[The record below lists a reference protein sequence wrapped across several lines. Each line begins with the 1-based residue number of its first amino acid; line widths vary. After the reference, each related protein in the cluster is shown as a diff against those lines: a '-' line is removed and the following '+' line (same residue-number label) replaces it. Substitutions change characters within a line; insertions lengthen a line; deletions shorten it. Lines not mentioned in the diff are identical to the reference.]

1 MNKKRTWIV
10 IVTIIVVAA
19 LLGGLGGYHIYTTNC
34 QRKDHIAEAWEHF
47 TAETDREKKITVY
60 REFAEDDDLALNQWY
75 DRLFSGSVKKEYA
88 KTLSDMSTWFTDG
101 YDDVLK
107 GNTLALEATSE
118 NKEAFGTA
126 NTNLASLMTTI
137 KKDKILDNKG
147 IKEYQQ
153 KIDKLTT
160 QYDTALVTIEVN
172 EKKAF
177 YDAVVSE
184 NTFEDVTSIS
194 SKSKLN
200 TAVATLTDTLNS
212 IKSETIFDEDTIRN
226 YETTINSLIESYN
239 NRISAID
246 ENEKKTTVSKS
257 GSINGGSSNGS
268 RNYSNDDNWTSI
280 DPRTGKPYWM
290 NYSYTYTYDPE
301 TGEILT
307 YKDNAGNV
315 YDSDYNLL

>member
-19 LLGGLGGYHIYTTNC
+19 LLGGLGGYHIYTANC

-88 KTLSDMSTWFTDG
+88 KTLSDMSIWFTDG

-107 GNTLALEATSE
+107 GNTLTLEATSE

-137 KKDKILDNKG
+137 KKDKILDDKG

-160 QYDTALVTIEVN
+160 QYDAALVTIEVN

-239 NRISAID
+239 NRISAI
-246 ENEKKTTVSKS
+246 EEAEKAAAAKSSSNSGPSSNSGNTNSS
-257 GSINGGSSNGS
+257 GS
-268 RNYSNDDNWTSI
+268 
-280 DPRTGKPYWM
+280 KPYWM
-290 NYSYTYTYDPE
+290 NAPYTYTYDPN
-301 TGEILT
+301 TGEIWI
-307 YKDNAGNV
+307 YQDAAGNL
-315 YDSDYNLL
+315 YDANYNYITTI